1 MNLPKWKTFFEK
13 SKLGDVGSGYDYSIK
28 MATAIF
34 EGSVRSFKA
43 KIGIER
49 K

>member
-1 MNLPKWKTFFEK
+1 MNQPKWKTFFEK
-13 SKLGDVGSGYDYSIK
+13 SELIPYYYSIK